1 MASHWW
7 KASMHKSVTPDKHF
21 ISSLTE
27 THSPSDFDNETED
40 KCSFSTPL
48 LLFSILFTTL
58 SSLKEKFIWRHKSHL
73 HQEVMRWLVSDRTAK
88 AGRLCSTQIGFVHQR
103 TEPLQ
108 LNSDFSKSLTMQ
120 VVSNR
125 HLWPHF

>member
-7 KASMHKSVTPDKHF
+7 KAFMRKSVTLDKHF

-27 THSPSDFDNETED
+27 THSPCDFSNETED

-48 LLFSILFTTL
+48 LQFSILFTTL

-73 HQEVMRWLVSDRTAK
+73 DQEVMQWLVSDRTVK
-88 AGRLCSTQIGFVHQR
+88 AGRLCS
-103 TEPLQ
+103 
-108 LNSDFSKSLTMQ
+108 M
-120 VVSNR
+120 
-125 HLWPHF
+125 